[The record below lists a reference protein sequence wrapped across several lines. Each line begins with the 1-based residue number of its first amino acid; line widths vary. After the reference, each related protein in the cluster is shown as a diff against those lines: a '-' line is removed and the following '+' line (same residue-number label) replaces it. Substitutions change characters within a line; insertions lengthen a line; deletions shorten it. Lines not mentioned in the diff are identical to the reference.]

1 MKKSLIG
8 IMTISACVLLASCNK
23 KTLDYSTFRSD
34 GLNPSATDQKNVEY
48 MTKVNATKDKY
59 NLNFNGTTGVALNL
73 EATKAEGYKK
83 EEVEY
88 NVYLANDYANSV
100 FAYKIKLSDVYENLD
115 KAFNDNKIKTFY
127 INTLVFS
134 ESIYDEEKNAFVTE
148 LYNDSYGLA
157 NVKDEKKKFEFSFN
171 QDTTSSWTKSI
182 KDDYVTGIKNA
193 YKDNIGDIYI
203 KVAYLPAY
211 LERYH
216 SGQEI
221 LSAYFLAPIYVEFVD
236 NSNKSIKYDKD
247 SEKGYKL
254 EDSKISCN
262 EVKLEFA
269 KDDEGNAKNYLAT
282 NL

>member
-8 IMTISACVLLASCNK
+8 IMTISACVLLASCSK

-34 GLNPSATDQKNVEY
+34 GLNPSAADLKNEDY

-73 EATKAEGYKK
+73 EATQAEGYKK

-157 NVKDEKKKFEFSFN
+157 NVKDEKKKFEFSFD

-193 YKDNIGDIYI
+193 YRDNIGDIYI

-221 LSAYFLAPIYVEFVD
+221 LSAYFLTPIYVEFVD

-254 EDSKISCN
+254 EDSKISCE

>member
-8 IMTISACVLLASCNK
+8 IMTISACVLLASCSK

-34 GLNPSATDQKNVEY
+34 GLNPSAADLKNEDY
-48 MTKVNATKDKY
+48 KAKVNATKDKY

-73 EATKAEGYKK
+73 EATQAEGYKK

-134 ESIYDEEKNAFVTE
+134 ESIYDEEKNVLLTII
-148 LYNDSYGLA
+148 
-157 NVKDEKKKFEFSFN
+157 
-171 QDTTSSWTKSI
+171 SS
-182 KDDYVTGIKNA
+182 
-193 YKDNIGDIYI
+193 
-203 KVAYLPAY
+203 
-211 LERYH
+211 
-216 SGQEI
+216 
-221 LSAYFLAPIYVEFVD
+221 
-236 NSNKSIKYDKD
+236 
-247 SEKGYKL
+247 
-254 EDSKISCN
+254 
-262 EVKLEFA
+262 
-269 KDDEGNAKNYLAT
+269 

>member
-8 IMTISACVLLASCNK
+8 IMTISACVLLASCSK

-34 GLNPSATDQKNVEY
+34 GLNPSAADLKNEDY

-73 EATKAEGYKK
+73 EATQAEGYKK

-157 NVKDEKKKFEFSFN
+157 NVKDEKKKFEFSFD

-254 EDSKISCN
+254 EDSKISCE

>member
-8 IMTISACVLLASCNK
+8 IMTISACVLLASCSK

-254 EDSKISCN
+254 EDSKISCD